1 MPAYLAFQ
9 KSVICGLYQ
18 RQQISQQINGKNK
31 TKAARNCNMSKV
43 LLVEDNTSTVKKI
56 VRYIDNI
63 SADLEVHS
71 VSEAGEAL
79 QYAKANDVSLF
90 ILDIQL
96 EDYKG
101 TSLAKQLR
109 ELPEYKYTPII
120 FETALAG
127 EELSAYRDVK
137 CYSFLVK
144 PFGEEEFAAA
154 FRDAL
159 GLSKQM
165 NQQAKTIQIEQK
177 QFILEYATQ
186 DIAYIEAFGKKL
198 VIHTSSR
205 LSGIKEDTISGY
217 TLSGLLAL
225 LDDPAFVQ
233 CHKSYVV
240 NKSHIEKIDKS
251 ERKIFLKGFTDTIP
265 IGNKYQAELWG

>member
-1 MPAYLAFQ
+1 
-9 KSVICGLYQ
+9 
-18 RQQISQQINGKNK
+18 
-31 TKAARNCNMSKV
+31 MSKV
-43 LLVEDNTSTVKKI
+43 LLVEDNTSVVKKI

-120 FETALAG
+120 FETALAE

-137 CYSFLVK
+137 CYSFLIK
-144 PFGEEEFAAA
+144 PFGEEEFAVA

-177 QFILEYATQ
+177 QFILEYAVQ
-186 DIAYIEAFGKKL
+186 DCLYRSLWKK
-198 VIHTSSR
+198 TC
-205 LSGIKEDTISGY
+205 
-217 TLSGLLAL
+217 
-225 LDDPAFVQ
+225 DPYQQPSVRHQRRYDFRVHFVW
-233 CHKSYVV
+233 
-240 NKSHIEKIDKS
+240 
-251 ERKIFLKGFTDTIP
+251 F
-265 IGNKYQAELWG
+265 IGVA

>member
-1 MPAYLAFQ
+1 M
-9 KSVICGLYQ
+9 
-18 RQQISQQINGKNK
+18 
-31 TKAARNCNMSKV
+31 
-43 LLVEDNTSTVKKI
+43 
-56 VRYIDNI
+56 
-63 SADLEVHS
+63 
-71 VSEAGEAL
+71 
-79 QYAKANDVSLF
+79 
-90 ILDIQL
+90 
-96 EDYKG
+96 
-101 TSLAKQLR
+101 
-109 ELPEYKYTPII
+109 PEYKYTPII
-120 FETALAG
+120 FETALAE

-137 CYSFLVK
+137 CYSFLIK
-144 PFGEEEFAAA
+144 PFGEEEFAVA

-177 QFILEYATQ
+177 QFILEYAVQ

-251 ERKIFLKGFTDTIP
+251 GRKIFLKGFTDTIP